1 MLGFNMTHSQK
12 LSSADLLRLRFECN
26 FISILSWIV
35 SPHLK
40 ACKTTNW
47 KMEWLWRGYPP
58 EESILDTAN
67 CTLCFLQWNELRN
80 GNLFLHRGWKRGM
93 SIAARRDG
101 TSGCCKLLFNGKPC
115 WNSEIWHMISWC
127 KLPKITMPLILV
139 LFHQW
144 CLSLEDQLRTT
155 PVPQECPWT
164 GQSSSPSPQGHF
176 EDILYCS
183 RQLPITK
190 NEFFNCSFYPKFWW
204 DFWPGQRNDFWK

>member
-12 LSSADLLRLRFECN
+12 LSSADLFRLRFECN

-93 SIAARRDG
+93 SIAARGDG

-115 WNSEIWHMISWC
+115 WNSEIQHMIGWC
-127 KLPKITMPLILV
+127 KLPKITMTLIFVRVVPSVVPVLAGPAQDHPCATGVPLDRAEQLPLSTGPLWRYFIL
-139 LFHQW
+139 
-144 CLSLEDQLRTT
+144 
-155 PVPQECPWT
+155 
-164 GQSSSPSPQGHF
+164 QSSTV
-176 EDILYCS
+176 DNKKWIL
-183 RQLPITK
+183 
-190 NEFFNCSFYPKFWW
+190 
-204 DFWPGQRNDFWK
+204 